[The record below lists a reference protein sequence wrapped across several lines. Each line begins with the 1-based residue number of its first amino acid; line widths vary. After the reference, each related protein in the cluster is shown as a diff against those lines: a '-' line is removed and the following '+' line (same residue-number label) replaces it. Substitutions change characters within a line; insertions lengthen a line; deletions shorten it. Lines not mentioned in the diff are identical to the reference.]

1 MIVIAGPP
9 GSGKSSIFPVSKA
22 GVDFFNIDDRA
33 AFLNGGSYQSIPPE
47 IRAQA
52 NRECEQFIET
62 HIRSGRSFAVET
74 TLRTRKA
81 LEQAEDARGHGFE
94 TEMIYIALDNIEDN
108 IERIAIRADAGGH
121 AASPGRIRAIHRA
134 SLGNLPAALRQFDRV
149 WVYDNSAPGGPRRL
163 VLETSNAKVRF
174 VSDDPPGWLRETLR
188 GTEFE
193 SI

>member
-9 GSGKSSIFPVSKA
+9 GSGKSSIFPVSKT

-33 AFLNGGSYQSIPPE
+33 AFLNGGSYQSISPE
-47 IRAQA
+47 IRSQA
-52 NRECEQFIET
+52 SRECGQFIET
-62 HIRSGRSFAVET
+62 HIRNGRSFAVET
-74 TLRTRKA
+74 TLRTRKS

-94 TEMIYIALDNIEDN
+94 TEMVYVALDRIDEN

-134 SLGNLPAALRQFDRV
+134 SLGNPPAALRQLDRV

-163 VLETSNAKVRF
+163 VLETSRAAVRH
-174 VSDDPPGWLRETLR
+174 VADEPPGWLREALR
-188 GTEFE
+188 DTEYG

>member
-9 GSGKSSIFPVSKA
+9 GSGKSSVFPVSEA
-22 GVDFFNIDDRA
+22 GVDFFNIDDQA
-33 AFLNGGSYQSIPPE
+33 ALLNGGSYQSIPPE

-52 NRECEQFIET
+52 SRECEQFITT
-62 HIRSGRSFAVET
+62 HIADGRSFAVET

-81 LEQAEDARGHGFE
+81 LEQAEDAREHGFE
-94 TEMIYIALDNIEDN
+94 TEMIYVALDYIGDN

-163 VLETSNAKVRF
+163 VMETCKGSVRF
-174 VSDDPPGWLRETLR
+174 VADEPPRWLREAFR
-188 GTEFE
+188 GTEYGSF
-193 SI
+193 